1 MNLKLSKS
9 KLYLKSIE
17 FIFIWCI
24 MQDFVLSTLY
34 NFLNNSALINILFYS
49 KDVLFIALFLKSL
62 NKINFHKFYGKL
74 LISYLTVVIIA
85 IFIALIRGGSFANI
99 AQNIRSAV
107 LLPCFVNIGYSI
119 ADSRRKE
126 FDTFVKT
133 KYMRWIFASVI
144 FGLLDY
150 VLDKFVGTKD
160 IWRTI
165 IGFTNFMTDIKHQ
178 SGRLVYGLPGNF
190 YGYSS
195 AGYFSRKRL
204 VGFWGNPLTS
214 GYSLLI
220 PSFYYLLSLL
230 NIKAHRINIRAI
242 KVFLGCM
249 LIISGVF
256 LSYTRIVIVLL
267 IFIFSI
273 YAFLNARKYM
283 PALLTITVGL
293 LAFLFSIDY
302 SSIMRFLYDGST
314 IGHINNLNGAID
326 NIRFSLFGHGINY
339 AGAEGA
345 SGIGTES
352 TYMTLFG
359 NVGVVGLALFTS
371 LLLYLLRCIQKVF
384 KYSSNMTR
392 AVFLSGLGLMVT
404 GLISEQ
410 LLAYTTIAPFYILLG
425 YEYANSGKN
434 LHNTH

>member
-1 MNLKLSKS
+1 MDLKLFKS

-24 MQDFVLSTLY
+24 LQDFVLSILY
-34 NFLNNSALINILFYS
+34 NFINNPTLINILFYS
-49 KDVLFIALFLKSL
+49 KDALFAALFLESL
-62 NKINFHKFYGKL
+62 NRINLHKFYGKL
-74 LISYLTVVIIA
+74 LVSYLVVVIIA

-99 AQNIRSAV
+99 AQNARSAV
-107 LLPCFVNIGYSI
+107 LLPCFVNIGYPI
-119 ADSRRKE
+119 ADSRNKE

-133 KYMRWIFASVI
+133 NYMRWIFASVI

-150 VLDKFVGTKD
+150 TLDKFVGTKD
-160 IWRTI
+160 IWRTV

-178 SGRLVYGLPGNF
+178 SERLVYGLPGNF

-195 AGYFSRKRL
+195 AGFFSRKRL

-220 PSFYYLLSLL
+220 PGFYYLLSLL
-230 NIKAHRINIRAI
+230 NIKVHKINTRAI
-242 KVFLGCM
+242 KAFLSCV

-256 LSYTRIVIVLL
+256 LSYTRVVIVLL

-273 YAFLNARKYM
+273 YVFLNARRYM

-293 LAFLFSIDY
+293 LTFLFFIGY
-302 SSIMRFLYDGST
+302 LPIMRFLYDGST
-314 IGHINNLNGAID
+314 IGHINGLNGAID
-326 NIRFSLFGHGINY
+326 NIKFSLFGHGINY
-339 AGAEGA
+339 AGIEGA

-352 TYMTLFG
+352 TYMTLLG
-359 NVGVVGLALFTS
+359 NVGVVGLTLFMS
-371 LLLYLLRCIQKVF
+371 LLLYLLRCIQRAF
-384 KYSSNMTR
+384 KYSSNMTK
-392 AVFLSGLGLMVT
+392 AVFLSGLGLMIT

-425 YEYANSGKN
+425 YEYANSGKY
-434 LHNTH
+434 LHNTR